1 MYENTEFTLSRDCE
15 AIQIPSGQ
23 TTTIPAGTQG
33 VITQSLGGSY
43 TIATYQGLA
52 RIAERD
58 LDALGLEKSQAQPT
72 QKPAGTVN
80 GEVSEEDVWNQLRQ
94 CYDPEIPVNIV
105 DLGLVYDC
113 RLIKKDGGGT
123 RVEVKMTLTA
133 PGCGMGPAIAHDA
146 QSKIL
151 SIDGVDEADV
161 QLVWDPPWNQNMIS
175 EAGRMKL
182 GMIWGRTLP
191 VILNEAKNLWSSGR
205 ATPQGPP
212 EMFRFAQHDRQN
224 NDDIFFVTFLILAL
238 TMRAWILDS
247 SPPERFR
254 LKNSERVLE
263 IDMPLTKIILTENI
277 PGLGAEADVVK
288 VRRGYARNYL
298 LPRGKAYEVT
308 PGALRQLDEL
318 KQKRAEREARELNE
332 AEELARRIG
341 KARFI
346 FTLETGETG
355 KAFGSVTAQD
365 IMNRVKNELGA
376 EIDRHKIILERP
388 IKDTGEHE
396 VAIKLHHD
404 VTAQLVFQVKSA
416 EEPKA
421 EAEGAATEE
430 PEKKKKHRFFHR
442 KKDEKKETE

>member
-1 MYENTEFTLSRDCE
+1 
-15 AIQIPSGQ
+15 
-23 TTTIPAGTQG
+23 
-33 VITQSLGGSY
+33 
-43 TIATYQGLA
+43 
-52 RIAERD
+52 
-58 LDALGLEKSQAQPT
+58 
-72 QKPAGTVN
+72 
-80 GEVSEEDVWNQLRQ
+80 
-94 CYDPEIPVNIV
+94 
-105 DLGLVYDC
+105 
-113 RLIKKDGGGT
+113 
-123 RVEVKMTLTA
+123 
-133 PGCGMGPAIAHDA
+133 
-146 QSKIL
+146 
-151 SIDGVDEADV
+151 
-161 QLVWDPPWNQNMIS
+161 
-175 EAGRMKL
+175 
-182 GMIWGRTLP
+182 
-191 VILNEAKNLWSSGR
+191 
-205 ATPQGPP
+205 
-212 EMFRFAQHDRQN
+212 
-224 NDDIFFVTFLILAL
+224 
-238 TMRAWILDS
+238 
-247 SPPERFR
+247 

-404 VTAQLVFQVKSA
+404 VTAQLVLQVKSA

-421 EAEGAATEE
+421 ETEGAATEE

-442 KKDEKKETE
+442 KKEEKKETE